1 MIQDANVISYKAL
14 DKDAAS
20 RIANLLGGLDFPVT
34 KEITI
39 NHIHGKLDNA
49 DKDIDDILKL
59 IQNKLQNIL
68 YSTPRHICTAVWIN
82 NVITPMT
89 RISDIW

>member
-34 KEITI
+34 KENII

-59 IQNKLQNIL
+59 QNIL
-68 YSTPRHICTAVWIN
+68 YPTPRHICTAVWIN
-82 NVITPMT
+82 NVITPTT